1 MVCRIVLE
9 RGINRYNILYI
20 RNLSMKLVNFVTR
33 ANNLGLDSTTI
44 FVTASG
50 VFSFP
55 GISYTSFCKHG
66 ISERV
71 SRFAVKYAR

>member
-1 MVCRIVLE
+1 MHWNRME
-9 RGINRYNILYI
+9 RGINRYILYI

-33 ANNLGLDSTTI
+33 TNNLGLDSTTI

-55 GISYTSFCKHG
+55 DTGISYTSFYKHG
-66 ISERV
+66 ILERV